1 MMGGKE
7 GGGEDE
13 ERRVR
18 REGPNQ
24 TLNFVSRA
32 VAGMW
37 YIVLS
42 AEVILLFHEFP
53 PQGLVFEF
61 EL

>member
-32 VAGMW
+32 WQVCGTL
-37 YIVLS
+37 YF
-42 AEVILLFHEFP
+42 LLRLFFSFMNFR
-53 PQGLVFEF
+53 LKA
-61 EL
+61 